1 MKRLLKKNWVRLGN
15 ESLFILSGRERTA
28 KFLAMLVVLVGL
40 AGTLSAVLFDI
51 MLYGDGAYF
60 VYALAADQPWLMKW
74 DGIAARASTYLFT
87 VVPAH
92 VLKAMFNLSPLELT
106 KLNAFT
112 FYGLQVIQFIIA
124 CGLVW
129 RRQPTLLMFPVAS
142 FVFLNSLGYGF
153 PSEILLAPGF
163 LWICLF
169 LIARGKPFSLG
180 YAVSFAALVFS
191 HELALPAAL
200 VSCYVGAA
208 YLRRSESKA
217 SRVYAYI
224 AFHIVAVAAMFVV
237 RAYGGGAGSDAQA
250 IYVFDPRRL
259 LANPS
264 LYALILSII
273 VFVAASALMPRKRV
287 KVALTVICGTALSI
301 PCLLYFSDTRI
312 DFGLGRYD
320 SGRTIIGAGILGL
333 AIAFAAML
341 DVSGGSNETQS
352 APKRENRISPVHALL
367 VGLAAQIGTAS
378 AFIVEW
384 NVGLTGHAYLS
395 APAEYSVPLELA
407 TVSDILTNRQAE
419 SFANRHFQWT
429 YPYRSFVLANG
440 LPPSKI
446 LYSAEHGSL
455 EDHCV
460 MFKRPLKATA
470 ALPNLTIS
478 EWTEFLCQQKDPV
491 RPPTKSQRLMQWIW
505 KTLGR

>member
-1 MKRLLKKNWVRLGN
+1 MKQFIRTKWVRLGA
-15 ESLFILSGRERTA
+15 ETCLLLSGRERTA
-28 KFLAMLVVLVGL
+28 KLLAICVILVGL

-60 VYALAADQPWLMKW
+60 VYALATDQPWLMKW
-74 DGIAARASTYLFT
+74 DGIAARASVYVFT
-87 VVPAH
+87 VIPAH
-92 VLKAMFNLSPLELT
+92 ALKALFDLSPLELT
-106 KLNAFT
+106 KLNAIT
-112 FYGLQVIQFIIA
+112 FYGMQVIQFIIA

-129 RRQPTLLMFPVAS
+129 RQKPTFLLFPVAS
-142 FVFLNSLGYGF
+142 FVLLNSLSYGF

-169 LIARGKPFSLG
+169 LIVRGKPFSIA
-180 YAVSFAALVFS
+180 YATSFVALVFS

-200 VSCYVGAA
+200 ASGYVGVA
-208 YLRRSESKA
+208 YLRRSGSRA
-217 SRVYAYI
+217 SQVYFYI
-224 AFHIVAVAAMFVV
+224 VLHAIAIAAMFVV
-237 RAYGGGAGSDAQA
+237 RGYGGGAGSDAQA

-264 LYALILSII
+264 LYALVLSIL
-273 VFVAASALMPRKRV
+273 VFGTASALTKKKRIKMTLIV
-287 KVALTVICGTALSI
+287 TCGAALCI
-301 PCLLYFSDTRI
+301 PCIIHFANFGV

-320 SGRTIIGAGILGL
+320 SGRTIIGAGLLGL

-341 DVSGGSNETQS
+341 EVAGDSIETQP
-352 APKRENRISPVHALL
+352 APRRANIISPVHALL
-367 VGLAAQIGTAS
+367 VGLAAQIGAAS
-378 AFIVEW
+378 AFILEW

-395 APAEYSVPLELA
+395 APAENSIPLELSA
-407 TVSDILTNRQAE
+407 ASEILTNRQAE

-440 LPPSKI
+440 LPPSNI

-460 MFKRPLKATA
+460 IFKRPLKTTS
-470 ALPNLTIS
+470 ALPNSTVA
-478 EWTEFLCQQKDPV
+478 EWTEFICQQRDPV
-491 RPPTKSQRLMQWIW
+491 RPPTKSQRLMQWIR